1 MIGVLKSYLYI
12 YLYVAAVATLV
23 GYGIPLLVAPVRW
36 ARVFRWQIPQPDHL
50 IVALGRSLGAFT
62 CVLAAFAFKAAN
74 TPAVQPFF
82 VDLLLWTFV
91 AMILT
96 HIYGA
101 IRKIQPITETVEILL
116 WVVLFLVT
124 LAFYPS

>member
-1 MIGVLKSYLYI
+1 MIGIWKSYLHI
-12 YLYVAAVATLV
+12 YLYVVAVATLV

-36 ARVFRWQIPQPDHL
+36 AQVFRWDIPQPDHL

-62 CVLAAFAFKAAN
+62 CILAAFAFKAAN

-82 VDLLLWTFV
+82 FDLLLWAFV
-91 AMILT
+91 GQTLT

-116 WVVLFLVT
+116 WVLLFLVT